1 MWYDTYEQKIQ
12 PKERDPEMTA
22 MMELTDMDIKT
33 ASINMQN
40 ILKNLKKN
48 MYIRKE
54 KEDTKKKRT
63 YNF

>member
-1 MWYDTYEQKIQ
+1 
-12 PKERDPEMTA
+12 MTA